1 MSSTP
6 ADIAATRSPSA
17 DPERHGDRFV
27 VTAALTGAVLLG
39 GLIWLETAPFL
50 LALFGVGAALG
61 IALYHGAFGFTGG
74 WRRFVVDKRS
84 AGMRAQLALLA
95 LASVL
100 FAPVLASGG
109 DAGSPISGAVAPVG
123 LSLLVGA
130 FLFGLGMQLGGGC
143 GSGTLFT
150 VGAGNIRMTLTLVFF
165 VAGSVL
171 GTMHL
176 PWWLEQPGL
185 DPIGLIGG
193 LGPVTAVAL
202 QVAVIAALAWW
213 LARIERRH
221 HGDVERGVFTRPGRG
236 LVSNLLHG
244 PWPRFWA
251 VIVLAVGN
259 LAVLL
264 LSGHPWGITFAYGLW
279 GAKLLQAVG
288 VDMSQWTFWTW
299 DYPSMALADSVLV
312 NVTSVTNFGIL
323 LGAMLAAGLAGRF
336 NRASVGRIP
345 AGSLLAAV
353 IGGLLMGYGAR
364 LAFGCNIGSMFSG
377 IASASVH
384 GWGWFAAAW
393 FGSLLGIRLRP
404 WFSLNNR

>member
-1 MSSTP
+1 M
-6 ADIAATRSPSA
+6 
-17 DPERHGDRFV
+17 
-27 VTAALTGAVLLG
+27 
-39 GLIWLETAPFL
+39 
-50 LALFGVGAALG
+50 
-61 IALYHGAFGFTGG
+61 
-74 WRRFVVDKRS
+74 
-84 AGMRAQLALLA
+84 
-95 LASVL
+95 
-100 FAPVLASGG
+100 
-109 DAGSPISGAVAPVG
+109 
-123 LSLLVGA
+123 
-130 FLFGLGMQLGGGC
+130 
-143 GSGTLFT
+143 
-150 VGAGNIRMTLTLVFF
+150 
-165 VAGSVL
+165 
-171 GTMHL
+171 
-176 PWWLEQPGL
+176 
-185 DPIGLIGG
+185 
-193 LGPVTAVAL
+193 
-202 QVAVIAALAWW
+202 IAALAWW

-221 HGDVERGVFTRPGRG
+221 HGDVERGVFPRPGRG
-236 LVSNLLHG
+236 LLSNLLHG

-251 VIVLAVGN
+251 VIILALGN

-364 LAFGCNIGSMFSG
+364 LAFGCNIGAMFSG

-393 FGSLLGIRLRP
+393 LGSLLGIRLRP